1 MSNNPQGSS
10 KNSEITNY
18 CNLEVRPNV
27 SHFIWLSPLSS
38 QNTDYFATKSEKSLT
53 TDIKDFNDLEE
64 EIKENFNLEKFD
76 DLNMYNRT
84 SKCVDQSIE
93 QDSKYE
99 KNKFLI
105 KTKSSK
111 IQKLKSRLVHFMK
124 ESRFSGIPLA
134 MSK

>member
-10 KNSEITNY
+10 KNSEFTNS

-38 QNTDYFATKSEKSLT
+38 QNTDYFTTKSENILT
-53 TDIKDFNDLEE
+53 TDIKDLNDLEE
-64 EIKENFNLEKFD
+64 EIKENFNIEK
-76 DLNMYNRT
+76 LNELNIYNRT
-84 SKCVDQSIE
+84 SKCIDQSME
-93 QDSKYE
+93 QYSKNE

-105 KTKSSK
+105 KTKSTK

-124 ESRFSGIPLA
+124 GSRFSGIPLA